1 MLAGNPATGESA
13 DLPDQA
19 TYVIGADFGVSDR
32 FTFIIDILGNYLI
45 DAPRLVKS
53 NFQARDG
60 STTYPTVAFETQ
72 SYNLLSGSVG
82 FKLNVVESLLID
94 VNLLFN
100 LDDNGLR
107 DKITPLVGFECAF

>member
-1 MLAGNPATGESA
+1 MLAGNPATGESG

-32 FTFIIDILGNYLI
+32 FTFIIDILGSYLI
-45 DAPRLVKS
+45 DAPRLVQS
-53 NFQARDG
+53 EFQARDG
-60 STTYPTVAFETQ
+60 STTYPTVSFETQ
-72 SYNLLSGSVG
+72 SYNLLSGAVG

-100 LDDNGLR
+100 LDNNGLR
-107 DKITPLVGFECAF
+107 DKITPLVGFEYAF